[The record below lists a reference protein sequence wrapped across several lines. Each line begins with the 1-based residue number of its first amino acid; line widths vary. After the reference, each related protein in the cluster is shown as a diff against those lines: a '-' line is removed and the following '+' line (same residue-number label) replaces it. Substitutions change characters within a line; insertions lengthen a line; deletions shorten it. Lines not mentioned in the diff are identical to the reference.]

1 MTCITHSTD
10 MHWATSRWPACTQVT
25 TEDKVE
31 TILVL
36 KELMSKGRVKLG
48 LHSMQHSDLGCKA
61 GGDVRTGECVG
72 ENSENS

>member
-1 MTCITHSTD
+1 
-10 MHWATSRWPACTQVT
+10 MHTGDKVT

-48 LHSMQHSDLGCKA
+48 LHSVQHSDLGCKGWG
-61 GGDVRTGECVG
+61 GGDEL
-72 ENSENS
+72 

>member
-1 MTCITHSTD
+1 MAS
-10 MHWATSRWPACTQVT
+10 MHTGDKVT

-48 LHSMQHSDLGCKA
+48 LHSVQHSDLGCKGW
-61 GGDVRTGECVG
+61 GGGCKDWGACG
-72 ENSENS
+72 